1 MQGGEPMEA
10 GEMVRRVREFFNE
23 QNLIILLCVGAFL
36 PYIFSFIICSIAFL
50 ILLITPKL
58 QKGLFAFRGASIIFL
73 FTAYAVVVAF
83 LNRNILGMI
92 VAPVFFCV
100 FTVFCFVRQNI
111 TRETF
116 NTCLTAVCFTV
127 FPSFLTA
134 LFEALLHTGDS
145 ELIYRCASYYGNA
158 NWFGSLTAAIVII
171 CAFKIVSG
179 NGRGWFYYLVAFIG
193 MVNIYLSGSLFAI
206 IEVIVGVAV
215 YLLFSKHYR
224 LFCLMV
230 ICGSIG
236 VVLITA
242 IPELLPR
249 LSESS
254 LTTGYRVRIWGVAI
268 REIAARPFFG
278 RGFMAYN
285 EIQALYEDSYST
297 VHGHNLVIDCLI
309 NFGIVGTL
317 ILTSMLYFMF
327 RRVVR
332 VICADSN
339 STVAILIISITA
351 AVFAHSFTD
360 ITFFWIQTGVFYM
373 VMLGGI
379 GCEER
384 RLKLDNDLILKGQYR
399 I

>member
-1 MQGGEPMEA
+1 MEA
-10 GEMVRRVREFFNE
+10 IDLIKKAKEYLNA

-36 PYIFSFIICSIAFL
+36 PYVFSVIICAVAF
-50 ILLITPKL
+50 IVLLITPSL
-58 QKGLFAFRGASIIFL
+58 QKGLFNFKGSTLIFVFL
-73 FTAYAVVVAF
+73 AYSVGVAF
-83 LNRNILGMI
+83 LNRNILGMF
-92 VAPVFFCV
+92 VAPIFFCV

-111 TRETF
+111 TKETF
-116 NTCLTAVCFTV
+116 DTCLTAVCFTV

-134 LFEALLHTGDS
+134 LLEVLMQTGEN

-158 NWFGSLTAAIVII
+158 NWFGSLSAGIVII
-171 CAFKIVSG
+171 CAYKIVTM
-179 NGRGWFYYLVAFIG
+179 NGRAWFYYVVAFVG
-193 MVNIYLSGSLFAI
+193 LLNIYLSGSLFAI

-230 ICGSIG
+230 IFGSVG
-236 VVLITA
+236 VLLITT

-254 LTTGYRVRIWGVAI
+254 LTTGYRVRIWGIAI
-268 REIAARPFFG
+268 REIANRPFFG

-285 EIQALYEDSYST
+285 EIKNVYEGSYST

-309 NFGIVGTL
+309 NFGIVGTAIL
-317 ILTSMLYFMF
+317 IALFFFLL

-332 VICADSN
+332 VLCHDKN
-339 STVAILIISITA
+339 SRIAILIVSFVA
-351 AVFAHSFTD
+351 AVLAHSFTD

-373 VMLGGI
+373 VILGGI

-384 RLKLDNDLILKGQYR
+384 RLGLDRDLLIKGQYR
-399 I
+399 L

>member
-1 MQGGEPMEA
+1 MEA
-10 GEMVRRVREFFNE
+10 GELVKRVREYLNE
-23 QNLIILLCVGAFL
+23 QNLIIMLCVGAFL
-36 PYIFSFIICSIAFL
+36 PYIFSLITCVVAFL
-50 ILLITPKL
+50 IILINPKL
-58 QKGLFAFRGASIIFL
+58 QKGLFNFKGSMLMFL
-73 FTAYAVVVAF
+73 FIAYSVAVAF
-83 LNRNILGMI
+83 LNRNALGML

-111 TRETF
+111 TRKTF
-116 NTCLTAVCFTV
+116 DTCLTAVCFSV
-127 FPSFLTA
+127 FPSFITA
-134 LFEALLHTGDS
+134 LLEVLMQSGES

-158 NWFGSLTAAIVII
+158 NWFGSLTAAIIII
-171 CAFKIVSG
+171 CAYKIVSM
-179 NGRGWFYYLVAFIG
+179 NGRAWFYYAVAFVG
-193 MVNIYLSGSLFAI
+193 VLNIYLSGSLFAI

-230 ICGSIG
+230 ICGSLG
-236 VVLITA
+236 VILITT

-254 LTTGYRVRIWGVAI
+254 LTTGYRVRIWGIAI
-268 REIAARPFFG
+268 REIVNRPLFG
-278 RGFMAYN
+278 RGFMAYS
-285 EIQALYEDSYST
+285 EIQALYEGSYST

-317 ILTSMLYFMF
+317 ILAAMLYFMF
-327 RRVVR
+327 RRVVLVFCKDR
-332 VICADSN
+332 E
-339 STVAILIISITA
+339 STVAILIIAIAA

-384 RLKLDNDLILKGQYR
+384 RLDVHKDLLIKGRYR

>member
-1 MQGGEPMEA
+1 MEA
-10 GEMVRRVREFFNE
+10 AEIVKKTREFFDP

-36 PYIFSFIICSIAFL
+36 PYVFS
-50 ILLITPKL
+50 LLICALAFVLLLINPEL
-58 QKGLFAFRGASIIFL
+58 QKGLFSFKGFSVIFL
-73 FTAYAVVVAF
+73 FAAFSVAVAF
-83 LNRNILGMI
+83 YYRNVLGML
-92 VAPVFFCV
+92 VAPVFFCI
-100 FTVFCFVRQNI
+100 FLVFCFVRQNI
-111 TRETF
+111 TRQTF
-116 NTCLTAVCFTV
+116 DTCLTAVCFTV

-134 LFEALLHTGDS
+134 VLEVLLQTGES
-145 ELIYRCASYYGNA
+145 KLIYRCASYYGNA

-171 CAFKIVSG
+171 AAYKIVSS
-179 NGRGWFYYLVAFIG
+179 NGRGWFYYIVALVG
-193 MVNIYLSGSLFAI
+193 MANIYLSGSLFAI
-206 IEVIVGVAV
+206 IEVIVGVAM
-215 YLLFSKHYR
+215 YLLLSKHYR

-230 ICGSIG
+230 ICGSVG

-242 IPELLPR
+242 LPDLLPR

-254 LTTGYRVRIWGVAI
+254 LTTGYRVRIWGIAI

-285 EIQALYEDSYST
+285 EIQAMYEGSYST

-309 NFGIVGTL
+309 NFGVVGTL
-317 ILTSMLYFMF
+317 ILTALLYVMF
-327 RRVVR
+327 RRVVM
-332 VICADSN
+332 VMCADKN
-339 STVAILIISITA
+339 SPVAVLIISIAA

-384 RLKLDNDLILKGQYR
+384 RLGLDKDLLIKGRYR
-399 I
+399 L

>member
-1 MQGGEPMEA
+1 MEA
-10 GEMVRRVREFFNE
+10 GEMVKRIREFFNE

-36 PYIFSFIICSIAFL
+36 PYVFSFVICGIAFL
-50 ILLITPKL
+50 MLLITPKL
-58 QKGLFAFRGASIIFL
+58 QKGLFAFRGSSVIFV
-73 FTAYAVVVAF
+73 FIAYAVAVAF
-83 LNRNILGMI
+83 LNRNVLGMV

-127 FPSFLTA
+127 FPSFFTA
-134 LFEALLHTGDS
+134 LFEALLQTGES
-145 ELIYRCASYYGNA
+145 KLVYRCASYYGNA

-171 CAFKIVSG
+171 CAYKIVSS
-179 NGRGWFYYLVAFIG
+179 NGKGWFYYVTAFIG

-206 IEVIVGVAV
+206 IEVVVGVAV
-215 YLLFSKHYR
+215 YLLLSKHYR

-230 ICGSIG
+230 ICGSVGI
-236 VVLITA
+236 VLITA

-254 LTTGYRVRIWGVAI
+254 MTTGYRVQIWGIAI
-268 REIAARPFFG
+268 REIAARPLFG

-297 VHGHNLVIDCLI
+297 VHGHNLIIDCLI
-309 NFGIVGTL
+309 NFGIIGTA
-317 ILTSMLYFMF
+317 ILTIMLYFMF
-327 RRVVR
+327 RRVIR
-332 VICADSN
+332 VICADKGN
-339 STVAILIISITA
+339 EVAILIISIAA

-384 RLKLDNDLILKGQYR
+384 RLRLDNDLLLKGRYR